1 MGGHM
6 ITSIYCA
13 NCLKWFD
20 KPREVVLH
28 RPSMREPEE
37 SILVCPECGSEEDW
51 KVGQKCDVV
60 DCDGFVTKDS
70 DYCFQHGENEVKEA
84 ELIPELKNMRSALEL
99 PRVTPA

>member
-1 MGGHM
+1 MADRGTGPGLFDMGGHM
-6 ITSIYCA
+6 ITS
-13 NCLKWFD
+13 
-20 KPREVVLH
+20 
-28 RPSMREPEE
+28 
-37 SILVCPECGSEEDW
+37 GSEEDW